1 MSIERMKK
9 LTVFTTRS
17 DTDLLVRRLMH
28 MRCVNIESGTPD
40 PDLPELERYSCES
53 ERARLEE
60 RVKRIDEALVSLH
73 KYTEKTRSMTSRV
86 TVKLSEFMKNEYDEA
101 SAVVD
106 EALAVK
112 GDLSAT
118 IAGVDEAS
126 TEITSLL
133 PWVRYDL
140 PLSQGGTEKTVIILG
155 SIPGS
160 GDSLGDARK
169 DKTLGLRA
177 ELESVDAILEVV
189 SGQSSAIYCAV
200 IVLKSREREL
210 ADIFSRYGFTKLTFG
225 GVDSTA
231 ESRIKMLE
239 EELISLEQEQERL
252 EIRLRELARS
262 VDLVEALR
270 DAEATALAAAEN
282 RQKLLADDTVAM
294 LTGWIPERVTEKVA
308 ALLEKQGCAYDFEDP
323 AEGEEA
329 PVLLRNN
336 PFSVNFEWVVGMY
349 SYPKYGRFDP
359 TTVMS
364 IFYFLIFGI
373 MFADVGYGLLTAL
386 ACFGGVA
393 LLKPKPGLKRSMLM
407 FGFCGISSII
417 FGAVFG
423 GWFGDM
429 PFAIMTNMLGLENA
443 KQIYPFFNGIWFNP
457 MDDPI
462 LFLLFS
468 LAVGFVHIIA
478 GMAVKFYILLKD
490 RMWMDAICETFPWWI
505 VFAGAGVFFLN
516 STAGI
521 CTVVFGLL
529 FVMFAAGRKK
539 KGIFGKITGGLL
551 GLYDIVNYFS
561 DILSY
566 SRILALGLASAVIAQ
581 VVNLI
586 GTMGN
591 GFVGYIIMIAVF
603 ILGHLLN
610 LAINLLGT
618 FVHTSRLQYLEFFG
632 RFYEDG
638 GKPFKAEKPSDL
650 YVNVEE

>member
-9 LTVFTTRS
+9 LTVFATRS
-17 DTDLLVRRLMH
+17 DTDTIVRKLMH
-28 MRCVNIESGTPD
+28 MRCVNIERAAPD
-40 PDLPELERYSCES
+40 DSLPDTERFDCGAELS
-53 ERARLEE
+53 RLSDS
-60 RVKRIDEALVSLH
+60 VKAVDEALVLLH
-73 KYTEKTRSMTSRV
+73 RYTERVRSMTHRPS
-86 TVKLSEFMKNEYDEA
+86 VKLAEFMRNEYSEA
-101 SAVVD
+101 MGTVSEALSIKREMAEMARRTD
-106 EALAVK
+106 EALREI
-112 GDLSAT
+112 SALT
-118 IAGVDEAS
+118 
-126 TEITSLL
+126 
-133 PWVRYDL
+133 PWQRYDL
-140 PLSQGGTEKTVIILG
+140 PMTECSTEKTTTLLG
-155 SIPGS
+155 CLSSASEAAGF
-160 GDSLGDARK
+160 R
-169 DKTLGLRA
+169 R
-177 ELESVDAILEVV
+177 ELAAAGGVLEVV
-189 SGQSSAIYCAV
+189 SRDEKNISYCAV
-200 IVLKSREREL
+200 IAHKKSERAISEVLTRFGFTRLAFPKVNALAADEIKRLEEEVLTLEKESARLELRVREL
-210 ADIFSRYGFTKLTFG
+210 ATLSEK
-225 GVDSTA
+225 V
-231 ESRIKMLE
+231 
-239 EELISLEQEQERL
+239 
-252 EIRLRELARS
+252 EI
-262 VDLVEALR
+262 LR
-270 DAEATALAAAEN
+270 DVEATALAAAEN
-282 RQKLLADDTVAM
+282 KQKLLSDSTVTV
-294 LTGWIPERVTEKVA
+294 LSGWIPERATEKA
-308 ALLEKQGCAYDFEDP
+308 GELLDKFGCAYGFEEP
-323 AEGEEA
+323 AEGEDP

-359 TTVMS
+359 TLVMS

-373 MFADVGYGLLTAL
+373 MFADVGYGLLTAV
-386 ACFGGVA
+386 ACFGGVL

-407 FGFCGISSII
+407 FGFCGLSSIL

-443 KQIYPFFNGIWFNP
+443 KQIFPFFNGIWFNP

-490 RMWMDAICETFPWWI
+490 GMWMDAICETFPWWV

-516 STAGI
+516 SVAGI
-521 CTVVFGLL
+521 CTVAFGLA

-539 KGIFGKITGGLL
+539 KGIFGKIAGGLL

-586 GTMGN
+586 GTMGS
-591 GFVGYIIMIAVF
+591 GFVGYLIMIAVF
-603 ILGHLLN
+603 LLGHLLN

-638 GKPFKAEKPSDL
+638 GRPFKAETPSGVYADI
-650 YVNVEE
+650 EE